1 MTATNNCTGEEK
13 KTLAPLLAKLHIS
26 PASTPALL
34 KDVYSE
40 ASIAIEDKLISDA
53 TGRNALFKIH
63 VSLGKIA
70 NTLKDKELA
79 DEREMT
85 LAFRGSTRGTTSRKS
100 SVAPSLAVEE
110 SVLDEEDKPELV
122 GVKEE
127 EEESEGT
134 VMGDDTAK
142 VAVKGDEL
150 LEELLSDGDVEM
162 SGL

>member
-1 MTATNNCTGEEK
+1 M
-13 KTLAPLLAKLHIS
+13 
-26 PASTPALL
+26 L

-40 ASIAIEDKLISDA
+40 ASIAIEDKIISDA

-70 NTLKDKELA
+70 NTLKDKEVA
-79 DEREMT
+79 DAGEMT
-85 LAFRGSTRGTTSRKS
+85 LAFGGSTRGTTSRKS
-100 SVAPSLAVEE
+100 SVAPSVAVEE
-110 SVLDEEDKPELV
+110 SVLDEEEKTELG

-127 EEESEGT
+127 EAEESEGT
-134 VMGDDTAK
+134 VVGDDTVK
-142 VAVKGDEL
+142 VAGNGDEL